1 MVVKIPAVG
10 YVRCS
15 TDMQAETSPE
25 QQRDLIS
32 EWAAVHGYSIIEW
45 FEDVGKSGTS
55 YEKRPAFL
63 RLKKVVEGKPKFRAV
78 LVLDE
83 SRWGRAGASDSIYYK
98 ALFRKTANVDVVMVR
113 TIANTG
119 NPTFD
124 TMLNAFEGGLSQ
136 EESKKKSERTLDGLL
151 ATVRKGNSGGGYPPF
166 AYRRVAVNRFTGER
180 RVLGPLVDKEANPIL
195 NDKGRIVME
204 QIRPK
209 EEVVVWEPGDQE
221 EIAIVRRMFELRFKS
236 GYGPSKIA
244 RILNDESISCPKRGR
259 WSNVDQK
266 WSMGTVRSILMN
278 PTYIGIRAY
287 NRQKKKGIG
296 KYSPRYWESDHTKW
310 VLVENAHEAI
320 VTPEVWRAAN
330 PNPEKS
336 ENSRRAIIRFDVPFP
351 LSGLIKCSHCGFNFV
366 GKTQRIG
373 RSGKRKLRRTYVDG
387 AYFAKGSSVCS
398 HMVIGAED
406 LERAILDEIKTM
418 AAESSLP
425 SRILKILE
433 SVSRFNG
440 SDIKRQMEEI
450 ENGLQAA
457 SEKIA
462 SLLTLAESGIKLTE
476 VTSRL
481 RILEETKRDLEE
493 KKQQFLNIKAGKKDM
508 LRWAERV
515 KEYFSNFK
523 DRFQLIPVAEQKVI
537 LRKLIERIIIDRE
550 NRVAKVYLWQLPKGE
565 VKQIDQLIDQ
575 ERRVFLQGVP
585 PTRFELVFQ
594 A

>member
-1 MVVKIPAVG
+1 
-10 YVRCS
+10 
-15 TDMQAETSPE
+15 
-25 QQRDLIS
+25 
-32 EWAAVHGYSIIEW
+32 
-45 FEDVGKSGTS
+45 
-55 YEKRPAFL
+55 
-63 RLKKVVEGKPKFRAV
+63 
-78 LVLDE
+78 VLDE

-119 NPTFD
+119 NATFD

-166 AYRRVAVNRFTGER
+166 GYRRVAVNRFTGER
-180 RVLGPLVDKEANPIL
+180 RILGPLVDKEDNPIL

-209 EEVVVWEPGDQE
+209 EEVVVWEPGDPE
-221 EIAIVRRMFELRFKS
+221 EIAIVRRMFDLRIKS

-259 WSNVDQK
+259 WCNVDQK

-278 PTYIGIRAY
+278 PTYSGIRAY

-296 KYSPRYWESDHTKW
+296 KYSPRYWESDHSKW
-310 VLVENAHEAI
+310 VLIENAHVAI
-320 VTPEVWRAAN
+320 VTPEQWHAAN

-336 ENSRRAIIRFDVPFP
+336 ENSRRAVIRFDVPFP

-373 RSGKRKLRRTYVDG
+373 RSGKRKLRRTYADG
-387 AYFAKGSSVCS
+387 AYFSKGPSVCS

-406 LERAILDEIKTM
+406 LERAILKELKSM
-418 AAESSLP
+418 AVESSLP

-433 SVSRFNG
+433 TNSNSNG
-440 SDIKRQMEEI
+440 SGMKRQKQEI
-450 ENGLQAA
+450 EA
-457 SEKIA
+457 SLRITVEKITA
-462 SLLTLAESGIKLTE
+462 LLALAESGINLSE
-476 VTSRL
+476 ITSRL
-481 RILEETKRDLEE
+481 RKLEETKRDLEDRQKQLLTLQTE
-493 KKQQFLNIKAGKKDM
+493 KKEM
-508 LRWAERV
+508 LRWADRV
-515 KEYFSNFK
+515 ADFFQNFE
-523 DRFQLIPVAEQKVI
+523 DRFFNISAAEQKVI
-537 LRKLIERIIIDRE
+537 LRKLIERIVIDRE
-550 NRVAKVYLWQLPKGE
+550 NLIANVFLWRLPKGE
-565 VKQIDQLIDQ
+565 EKQIDQIIDQ

-585 PTRFELVFQ
+585 PTRFDLVFQ